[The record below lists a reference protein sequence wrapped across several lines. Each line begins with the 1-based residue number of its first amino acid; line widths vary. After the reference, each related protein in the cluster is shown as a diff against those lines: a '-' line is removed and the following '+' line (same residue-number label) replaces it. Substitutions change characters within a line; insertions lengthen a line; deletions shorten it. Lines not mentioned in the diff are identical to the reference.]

1 MERHGGGDDG
11 EMMSSGNK
19 GGGLFCVEYSCFAMV
34 WGLCLSFGRIWH
46 LVSVYVSFLF
56 AFSCVQD
63 RR

>member
-1 MERHGGGDDG
+1 MERHGGGNDG

-19 GGGLFCVEYSCFAMV
+19 GGGLFVWSILALQLCGVCV
-34 WGLCLSFGRIWH
+34 GFGRIWQ
-46 LVSVYVSFLF
+46 LVSVCVSFLF